1 MKSYTEYLWFNTRHH
16 REYVNITTEI
26 ERILSKSGIQWSG
39 LTISRTAAAKT
50 GTSENFKDAL
60 VVGYTPDRVV
70 GVWMGNSDGT
80 PMAEGTFSFAGAG
93 PMWRQIMEAAH
104 EGVEV
109 HEFTVPEGVVFQPC
123 AGRNE
128 AFVEG
133 TSCDYNPP
141 PPEPTAAP
149 SGTPRA
155 RPTGTPGAPGATPE
169 PGGTSTPAAG
179 TPGATPIATP
189 APTQAPEE
197 PTPTPVP

>member
-1 MKSYTEYLWFNTRHH
+1 M
-16 REYVNITTEI
+16 
-26 ERILSKSGIQWSG
+26 
-39 LTISRTAAAKT
+39 
-50 GTSENFKDAL
+50 
-60 VVGYTPDRVV
+60 GYTPDRVV

-80 PMAEGTFSFAGAG
+80 PMAEGTFSAGGAG
-93 PMWRQIMEAAH
+93 PIWRQIMEAAH

-133 TSCDYNPP
+133 TTCDLQ
-141 PPEPTAAP
+141 PT
-149 SGTPRA
+149 RA
-155 RPTGTPGAPGATPE
+155 RAHAGRHRHPSRQAHRHPRRHARAGRHVHAV
-169 PGGTSTPAAG
+169 AG

-189 APTQAPEE
+189 APTQAPAE